1 MPCLEDLPAGQDIFY
16 RIRFKIWH
24 RRRSSAKRSWDIS
37 GPRPARLGR
46 GWSTAPAAG
55 ALDRKFLKGGTVQK
69 FPDQPDLTDQI
80 RVALDLL
87 SRRPEGFV
95 LMVESSLIDKYT
107 HSLDME
113 RAVYDT
119 IMLDNA
125 VKLARDWAA
134 ARGGDTLILVV
145 ADHNHPISLIG
156 TIDDDMTEAPKAPL
170 RERVGAYDKARFPTI
185 PPPTRRATRPT
196 LMSAA
201 DFAIFSASSPDYY
214 ETFRP
219 KLDNPNEPVVVTCS
233 TSGAYEPNERYR
245 AMPGAMLRLG
255 NLPKYLNGSVH
266 SGEDV
271 ILTATG
277 PGDERVRGAT

>member
-1 MPCLEDLPAGQDIFY
+1 
-16 RIRFKIWH
+16 
-24 RRRSSAKRSWDIS
+24 
-37 GPRPARLGR
+37 
-46 GWSTAPAAG
+46 
-55 ALDRKFLKGGTVQK
+55 
-69 FPDQPDLTDQI
+69 
-80 RVALDLL
+80 LDLL

-95 LMVESSLIDKYT
+95 LMVESGLIDKYT

-170 RERVGAYDKARFPTI
+170 RERVGAYDKARFPNY
-185 PPPTRRATRPT
+185 P
-196 LMSAA
+196 AA
-201 DFAIFSASSPDYY
+201 DKEGYPPHVDVSRRLAIFSASSPDYY

-219 KLDNPNEPVVVTCS
+219 KLDNPNEPVVTGS
-233 TSGAYEPNERYR
+233 TWAPMNQTS
-245 AMPGAMLRLG
+245 
-255 NLPKYLNGSVH
+255 
-266 SGEDV
+266 
-271 ILTATG
+271 ATG
-277 PGDERVRGAT
+277 LCQALCSGSETCRNI